1 LSLAVWQ
8 AGKLTFFTAIIRD
21 ITRRKQAEAA
31 LKDSI
36 EVTERANARIEAV
49 RAVSIELTREL
60 DLGVLLRLIIE
71 RVVELVGAGRGMI
84 RLWDEGSQ
92 SLVQRTFTGSGVNQD
107 SVPLR
112 LGEGVA
118 GTVAQRRQG
127 MIVNDFR
134 ASPYAI
140 PHLVDGTSHTAM
152 MAEPLLCDDRLVGV
166 LSILRETG
174 QQPFTEEDQQLLPIF
189 AAQAAIAIQNARL
202 FEETQ
207 AQRARLAEVFESAVE
222 GIFQIAPGAGFLTA
236 NPAFVHM
243 LGYESLEEL
252 RGAVGDPDR
261 QLYVDPERRAVFYRL
276 IAAQGAVSGFDSQVS
291 RKNGGTTWIGENTR
305 VVKDAEGRILY
316 YEGFAQDI
324 SDRKQAE
331 QMKSDFVS
339 FVTHQLRTPLAG
351 IKWLLE
357 LVSQEPDLSEDVRSY
372 IADARE
378 ADERLVRLVNDL
390 LDASRLERGK
400 LTITPKE
407 VDLAALTQSVLDEM
421 QPLIAERGH
430 RVTFGPMALP
440 PVWTDPQLLRQVVLN
455 LTSNAV
461 KYTPPGGE
469 IAIRLDRD
477 GDALRW
483 AIQDSGIG
491 IPKASQARLF
501 EKFYRA
507 ENVLTIETEGTGLG
521 LYLVRL
527 ILEQFEGRVWCESEE
542 GRGSTFLFTVPLPGK
557 GKWG

>member
-1 LSLAVWQ
+1 MRNPEAGQSFRVREGKGLLGIGVATRRPVTSSCVKTDPRFSDAPWAEAEGLLSFLGLPLMYGEQVVGFLSLY
-8 AGKLTFFTAIIRD
+8 TRTAH
-21 ITRRKQAEAA
+21 
-31 LKDSI
+31 
-36 EVTERANARIEAV
+36 V
-49 RAVSIELTREL
+49 
-60 DLGVLLRLIIE
+60 
-71 RVVELVGAGRGMI
+71 
-84 RLWDEGSQ
+84 
-92 SLVQRTFTGSGVNQD
+92 F
-107 SVPLR
+107 P
-112 LGEGVA
+112 
-118 GTVAQRRQG
+118 
-127 MIVNDFR
+127 
-134 ASPYAI
+134 
-140 PHLVDGTSHTAM
+140 
-152 MAEPLLCDDRLVGV
+152 
-166 LSILRETG
+166 
-174 QQPFTEEDQQLLPIF
+174 TEEVDLLSLF
-189 AAQAAIAIQNARL
+189 AGQAAIALENARL

-236 NPAFVHM
+236 NPAFVRM
-243 LGYESLEEL
+243 LGYESLEDL
-252 RGAVGDPDR
+252 RGAVSDPDR
-261 QLYVDPERRAVFYRL
+261 QLYVDPERRAVFHRL
-276 IAAQGAVSGFDSQVS
+276 MAAQGTVSGFDSQVS
-291 RKNGGTTWIGENTR
+291 RKNGGTIWIGENTR

-324 SDRKQAE
+324 SERKQAE

-421 QPLIAERGH
+421 QPLIAEKGH
-430 RVTFGPMALP
+430 RVTFQPMALP
-440 PVWTDPQLLRQVVLN
+440 PVWTDPQLIRQVILN
-455 LTSNAV
+455 LVSNAV
-461 KYTPPGGE
+461 KYTPAGGAITVTIRIPNFQFPIPYLKN
-469 IAIRLDRD
+469 IASEPQSQIANQKSQMLE
-477 GDALRW
+477 W
-483 AIQDSGIG
+483 SIQDSGIG
-491 IPKASQARLF
+491 IPKTSQARLF